1 MSLAQRLNQRVT
13 IQKKSVSRAPNGEE
27 IVAWITHLVL
37 WAAVEP
43 IRGREFFAA
52 AQMQGAADYRVTLR
66 WNSTITRDM
75 RVMHGTKALIITAEP
90 INVRSENRTLEL
102 MCVSGVR
109 DG

>member
-1 MSLAQRLNQRVT
+1 MNAKDLNQRVT
-13 IQKKSVSRAPNGEE
+13 IQQKSVTRAANGEE
-27 IVAWITHLVL
+27 IIDWVTHSLAWACVA
-37 WAAVEP
+37 P

-66 WNSTITRDM
+66 YTAVITRDM
-75 RVMHGTKALIITAEP
+75 RILHGTKVLVLAAEP
-90 INVRSENRTLEL
+90 INVNSAGRWLEL